1 MTRRDRHRHRRRRW
15 ALLAAALWVGG
26 LFALSSMP
34 LGGGTLDFWWRFA
47 HDDKVVHAGL
57 YAVLGALLRLGSGR
71 TAVAVA
77 GGGLAGVL
85 DEWLVQAR
93 VPGRHP
99 DPLDLLADVAG
110 ATLGA
115 LAVVALERRRR
126 GRTLE

>member
-1 MTRRDRHRHRRRRW
+1 VTPRGTGPGRRW
-15 ALLAAALWVGG
+15 ALLAAALWAAG
-26 LFALSSMP
+26 LFALSSLP
-34 LGGGTLDFWWRFA
+34 LGGGSLDFWWRFP

-71 TAVAVA
+71 PSVAVA
-77 GGGLAGVL
+77 GGGLVGVA

-99 DPLDLLADVAG
+99 EPLDLLADVVG

-115 LAVVALERRRR
+115 LAVGVLARRRR
-126 GRTLE
+126 GRALE

>member
-1 MTRRDRHRHRRRRW
+1 VTRREPVDRRRRRW
-15 ALLAAALWVGG
+15 ALLAAALWVAG

-34 LGGGTLDFWWRFA
+34 LGGDSLDFWWRFA

-71 TAVAVA
+71 GAVAVT
-77 GGGLAGVL
+77 GSGLVGVL

-99 DPLDLLADVAG
+99 DPFDLLADVAG
-110 ATLGA
+110 AALGA
-115 LAVVALERRRR
+115 LAVGALARRRR
-126 GRTLE
+126 GRALE

>member
-1 MTRRDRHRHRRRRW
+1 MTRRDPDPCRRCRW
-15 ALLAAALWVGG
+15 ALLAAAVWVAG
-26 LFALSSMP
+26 LFTLSSLP
-34 LGGGTLDFWWRFA
+34 LGGGSLDFWWRFA

-77 GGGLAGVL
+77 GGGLVGIL

-93 VPGRHP
+93 VPGRQP

-110 ATLGA
+110 AALGA
-115 LAVVALERRRR
+115 LVVGALARRRWGRALE
-126 GRTLE
+126 